1 MKIAN
6 QQQIEQIRAYA
17 YFPSNEQLP
26 ESVIASKI
34 AMWADIHGDAP
45 QTLYKALLDCLRY
58 LVYTDPNIAAGTG
71 TGGNSRTEQ
80 VGQVQVTVETSG
92 EYISKWQRILAGYLS
107 GDLRF
112 PGVRSQKGKSVIIG
126 GVDQREI
133 DRVNANPYSVN
144 GLMRDGKDR
153 FKIIKGEQQ

>member
-1 MKIAN
+1 MAT

-17 YFPSNEQLP
+17 YFPSQTQLP
-26 ESVIASKI
+26 DSVIASKI
-34 AMWADIHGDAP
+34 DMWADVHGDTP

-80 VGQVQVTVETSG
+80 VGQVQVTTETTG
-92 EYISKWQRILAGYLS
+92 EYLSKWKRILDSYLS

-112 PGVRSQKGKSVIIG
+112 PGIRSPKGKSVIIG
-126 GVDQREI
+126 GVDRREI
-133 DRVNANPYSVN
+133 ERVNANPYSVN
-144 GLMRDGKDR
+144 GLLRDGRDR
-153 FKIIKGEQQ
+153 FKIIRGEFE

>member
-1 MKIAN
+1 MATPE
-6 QQQIEQIRAYA
+6 QIEQVRAYA
-17 YFPSNEQLP
+17 YFPSQAQLP
-26 ESVIASKI
+26 DLVIANKI
-34 AMWADIHGDAP
+34 DEWLQVYP
-45 QTLYKALLDCLRY
+45 QNEPMALYKALISALQY
-58 LVYTDPNIAAGTG
+58 LIYTDPNLEAGSG

-92 EYISKWQRILAGYLS
+92 EYISKWQRILDGYLS

-112 PGVRSQKGKSVIIG
+112 PGVRSPKGKTVIIG

-153 FKIIKGEQQ
+153 FKITKGEQQ

>member
-1 MKIAN
+1 MAT
-6 QQQIEQIRAYA
+6 QQQIEKVRAYA
-17 YFPSNEQLP
+17 YFPSQIQLP
-26 ESVIASKI
+26 DKI
-34 AMWADIHGDAP
+34 ISDKIDQWATVHGDTP

-80 VGQVQVTVETSG
+80 VGQVQVTTETTG
-92 EYISKWQRILAGYLS
+92 EYVSKWKRILDGYLS

-112 PGVRSQKGKSVIIG
+112 PGIRSPKGKNVIIG
-126 GVDQREI
+126 GVDRREI

-144 GLMRDGKDR
+144 GLLRDGRDR
-153 FKIIKGEQQ
+153 FKIIRGEFE